1 MGGVGDTEKWYKG
14 YKDDANFLLVYVEE
28 AHPGNTVEG
37 RQVFAHESDAE
48 RVELAQVCTTSRQ
61 VTMPTVVDK
70 LDNAV
75 EIAYGAF
82 PDRIYVLDSHG
93 VVQYKTKL
101 GPRGWDVAEPR
112 AALDRLLRPAGD

>member
-1 MGGVGDTEKWYKG
+1 
-14 YKDDANFLLVYVEE
+14 LVYVEE
-28 AHPGNTVEG
+28 AHPGNIVEG
-37 RQVFAHESDAE
+37 RQVFAHQSDAD
-48 RVELAQVCTTSRQ
+48 RLELAEMCTASKQ

-82 PDRIYVLDSHG
+82 PDRIYVLDSNG
-93 VVQYKTKL
+93 VVRYKTKP

-112 AALDRLLRPAGD
+112 AALDKRLKKK

>member
-1 MGGVGDTEKWYKG
+1 MGGVGDTEKWYESF
-14 YKDDANFLLVYVEE
+14 KDKANFVLVYVEE

-37 RQVFAHESDAE
+37 RQVFAHESD
-48 RVELAQVCTTSRQ
+48 RDRQELAQICMSSRQ
-61 VTMPTVVDK
+61 LKMPTVADK
-70 LDNAV
+70 LDNTV

-93 VVQYKTKL
+93 EVRYKTKP

-112 AALDRLLRPAGD
+112 AALDRLLK